1 MALDLGELVGYLV
14 VDDKRWNFDGPLKS
28 MDQFDSKT
36 KAVLDALPKTARGS
50 ISETS
55 REFHALAPEMKVAVT
70 QANAEAAER
79 LLGRSV
85 QGVVEANARRTGDAA
100 GDALSDTLVPAA
112 ERAGEEAGE
121 KAGDGLKTKGAL
133 GAAAAGA
140 LVGAAFVEAL
150 DVDAAADK
158 LVAQLGANAV
168 QAERYG
174 RVAGNLYANA
184 WGDSMD
190 HVNEAIGAVVSS
202 IDGMDTAS
210 GRQLGRLTSRAL
222 DFATAFE
229 VDVTRSVQVADTLI
243 EAKLAKNG
251 LRAFDLLT
259 KGAQKVPSALR
270 EDLMDAVEE
279 YGQFFASLGYS
290 GPQAFALLVDA
301 SEKGIYGLDKAGD
314 AVKEFTIRATDG
326 SKASKDAYALIG
338 LSAEDMGNKILK
350 GGDDAQEATQKVI
363 DGLLGIED
371 PSQRAQAAIALFGT
385 PLEDLNVRDIP
396 DFLRSL
402 QGTSDAMD
410 GVRGSSKRMSDDL
423 NSNSRTSITEFTRTM
438 KTELVGYLEDKVIP
452 VLEDDVIP
460 AVRRFGDWFEKD
472 GGPALRDFKDDLDP
486 VIGAVGDLAG
496 FLNDMPGEAKLAALG
511 GALAGG
517 LVVKHKL
524 AGIFDRGGP
533 ANPMFVV
540 VTNPTGVPGVPG
552 GAPDGKPGSKVASLA
567 RGAAK
572 ALPPVLVIGGLVYAV
587 DELIFEPAKKD
598 ATRLEPTREGWDSTL
613 AAVEAAEHKAKGF
626 GETLDLVGSKKV
638 APLFAVPGLAKGR
651 EGLAEFIRLQIE
663 AGKPV
668 TSYIHLTG
676 VERAMAQIATLNAG
690 INALGERGL
699 DNGVPYVHGGT
710 PDRVPGRQPA
720 GRSPFD
726 GATFNV
732 QPPNYDAFMNDMQR
746 RQRRANLG
754 GRPAPGGRR

>member
-14 VDDKRWNFDGPLKS
+14 VDDKRWNFDGALKS
-28 MDQFDSKT
+28 MDKFGDQAKVR
-36 KAVLDALPKTARGS
+36 AKTA
-50 ISETS
+50 
-55 REFHALAPEMKVAVT
+55 
-70 QANAEAAER
+70 
-79 LLGRSV
+79 
-85 QGVVEANARRTGDAA
+85 GDHA
-100 GDALSDTLVPAA
+100 GDAFGDSLVPEAQ
-112 ERAGEEAGE
+112 RAGEEAGE
-121 KAGDGLKTKGAL
+121 KAGDGLLTKGRV

-140 LVGAAFVEAL
+140 AVGAAFVEAL

-158 LVAQLGANAV
+158 LVAQLGANAI

-174 RVAGNLYANA
+174 RVAGNLYAGA

-243 EAKLAKNG
+243 ESKLAKNG

-259 KGAQKVPSALR
+259 RGAQKVPSALR

-290 GPQAFALLVDA
+290 GPQAMALLVDA
-301 SEKGIYGLDKAGD
+301 SAKGVYGIDKAGD

-326 SKASKDAYALIG
+326 SKASTDALELIG
-338 LSAEDMGNKILK
+338 LSAEDMSDKILK
-350 GGDDAQEATQKVI
+350 GGEDAQDATQKII
-363 DGLLGIED
+363 DGLLDIEN

-396 DFLRSL
+396 DFLRNL

-410 GVRGSSKRMSDDL
+410 GVRGSSKRMSEQLNGNARTDL
-423 NSNSRTSITEFTRTM
+423 KSFTRTM
-438 KTELVGYLEDKVIP
+438 RTELVGYMEDKVIP

-460 AVRRFGDWFEKD
+460 AVKRFGDWFEED

-486 VIGAVGDLAG
+486 VIDAVGDLAG
-496 FLNDMPGEAKLAALG
+496 FLNDMPGEGKILALG

-524 AGIFDRGGP
+524 AGVFDRGGP
-533 ANPMFVV
+533 GNPMFVV
-540 VTNPTGVPGVPG
+540 VSNPG
-552 GAPDGKPGSKVASLA
+552 GLPGDGGGGGGGKKGFLGALLANPLTWFATQAGVGTHLSNEHLANTAGSDVAVSMA
-567 RGAAK
+567 G
-572 ALPPVLVIGGLVYAV
+572 PQSQGGGGGLGAPPGFFDFSDDEVDKKADEV
-587 DELIFEPAKKD
+587 DELVAKVNGFQD
-598 ATRLEPTREGWDSTL
+598 A
-613 AAVEAAEHKAKGF
+613 
-626 GETLDLVGSKKV
+626 LDIVGSTKV
-638 APLFAVPGLAKGR
+638 RPDLAVPGLRAVSQ
-651 EGLAEFIRLQIE
+651 GLSDFIDLQIE

-668 TSYIHLTG
+668 HAAIFLTG
-676 VERAMAQIATLNAG
+676 VERAMAQIASLDAG
-690 INALGERGL
+690 IDALGERGL
-699 DNGVPYVHGGT
+699 DNGVPYVHGGS
-710 PDRVPGRQPA
+710 RGGRTGPSERPVA
-720 GRSPFD
+720 PRSPFD

-732 QPPNYDAFMNDMQR
+732 MPPNYDGFTRDLQR
-746 RQRRANLG
+746 RSRNASLG

>member
-14 VDDKRWNFDGPLKS
+14 VDDKRWTFDGALKS
-28 MDQFDSKT
+28 MDKFGDQAKVR
-36 KAVLDALPKTARGS
+36 AKTA
-50 ISETS
+50 
-55 REFHALAPEMKVAVT
+55 
-70 QANAEAAER
+70 
-79 LLGRSV
+79 
-85 QGVVEANARRTGDAA
+85 GDQA
-100 GDALSDTLVPAA
+100 GDAFGDSLVPEA

-121 KAGDGLKTKGAL
+121 KAGDGLKAKGAL

-140 LVGAAFVEAL
+140 AVGMAFVEAL

-202 IDGMDTAS
+202 IDGMDSAS

-338 LSAEDMGNKILK
+338 LSAEDMSNKILK

-363 DGLLGIED
+363 DGLLDIED

-396 DFLRSL
+396 DFLRNL

-423 NSNSRTSITEFTRTM
+423 NSNARTSITEFTRTM

-486 VIGAVGDLAG
+486 VIDAVGDLAG

-511 GALAGG
+511 GTLAGG
-517 LVVKHKL
+517 LVVKHKV
-524 AGIFDRGGP
+524 AGLFDRGGP

-540 VTNPTGVPGVPG
+540 VTNPTGVPGVPDG
-552 GAPDGKPGSKVASLA
+552 DGKPGSKVKSV
-567 RGAAK
+567 AK
-572 ALPPVLVIGGLVYAV
+572 GTAKMLPPVLIIGGLVYAV
-587 DELIFEPAKKD
+587 NETIIEPAKRD
-598 ATRLEPTREGWDSTL
+598 ATRLEPTREAFDHTL
-613 AAVEAAEHKAKGF
+613 ASIEGVENKAKGF
-626 GETLDLVGSKKV
+626 GRELDLIGGKKV

-690 INALGERGL
+690 INGLGERGL

-710 PDRVPGRQPA
+710 PDRGGKLPSSDRGNTYHFH
-720 GRSPFD
+720 G
-726 GATFNV
+726 
-732 QPPNYDAFMNDMQR
+732 DM
-746 RQRRANLG
+746 
-754 GRPAPGGRR
+754 RPADSREFWGDVSKKTRSHGYGGARRP

>member
-14 VDDKRWNFDGPLKS
+14 VDDKRWNFDGALKS
-28 MDQFDSKT
+28 MDKFGDQAKVR
-36 KAVLDALPKTARGS
+36 AKTA
-50 ISETS
+50 
-55 REFHALAPEMKVAVT
+55 
-70 QANAEAAER
+70 
-79 LLGRSV
+79 
-85 QGVVEANARRTGDAA
+85 GDQA
-100 GDALSDTLVPAA
+100 GDAFGDSLLPEA

-121 KAGDGLKTKGAL
+121 KAGDGLKNKGAL
-133 GAAAAGA
+133 AAAAAGA
-140 LVGAAFVEAL
+140 AVGAAFVEAL

-174 RVAGNLYANA
+174 RVAGNLYAGA

-202 IDGMDTAS
+202 IDGMDDAS

-243 EAKLAKNG
+243 ESKLAKNG

-259 KGAQKVPSALR
+259 RGAQKVPSALR

-279 YGQFFASLGYS
+279 YGQFFASLGYT

-338 LSAEDMGNKILK
+338 LSAEDMSSKILQ
-350 GGDDAQEATQKVI
+350 GGDDAQRATQKVI

-396 DFLRSL
+396 DFLRNL

-410 GVRGSSKRMSDDL
+410 GVRGSSKRMSDQLNGNTRTDL
-423 NSNSRTSITEFTRTM
+423 TSFTRTM
-438 KTELVGYLEDKVIP
+438 KTELVDYMEDKVIP

-460 AVRRFGDWFEKD
+460 AVKRFGDWFEKD

-486 VIGAVGDLAG
+486 VIDAVGDLAG

-511 GALAGG
+511 GTLAGG

-524 AGIFDRGGP
+524 TGLFDRGGP

-540 VTNPTGVPGVPG
+540 VTNPTGVPGGVPG
-552 GAPDGKPGSKVASLA
+552 GTPDGKPGSKVASLA

-572 ALPPVLVIGGLVYAV
+572 ALPPVLIIGGLVYAV
-587 DELIFEPAKKD
+587 DELIMEPAKEG

-668 TSYIHLTG
+668 TPYIHLTG

-690 INALGERGL
+690 IDALGERGL
-699 DNGVPYVHGGT
+699 DNGVPYVHGGNRGRRGGDGL
-710 PDRVPGRQPA
+710 PSSDRGNTYHFH
-720 GRSPFD
+720 G
-726 GATFNV
+726 
-732 QPPNYDAFMNDMQR
+732 DM
-746 RQRRANLG
+746 
-754 GRPAPGGRR
+754 RPADSREFWGDVSKKSRRHGRGGFQRP